1 MADGPFNMLVSG
13 ETREVLADSLTDTLR
28 LLWKEYVESDM
39 NNFTEDAK
47 ALRQELLETF
57 SEIVDAA

>member
-1 MADGPFNMLVSG
+1 MLVSG
-13 ETREVLADSLTDTLR
+13 ETREELADSLTDTLL
-28 LLWKEYVESDM
+28 LLWKEYVESDI